1 MQAKWFFMDSDAEL
15 QATAARFLESWN
27 TNAPFQI
34 KSSGTTGLPQ
44 LHTFNKTQLT
54 HSALASNA
62 ALQLNAQTKALLC
75 LPLSS
80 VGGLMLLA
88 RSVVG
93 DFEVQLQLPSAR
105 PLQNLRQKID
115 FVAMVP
121 TQLQQSLQHDL
132 QQLKG
137 IAKILVGGG
146 QMSSE
151 LIAACQS
158 AQLEVWQ
165 SYGMTET
172 LSHVALRKVSPI
184 EEPFFNAL
192 PGITFSSK
200 NDCLVIH
207 YPALQSEELVTKDI
221 VELHNPSTFTWLG
234 RADNAINSGGFK
246 IIPEILEA
254 QLDKHLDA
262 VFFITSI
269 PDAKWGQIVAIA
281 IEATEKPVFPD
292 FQQIGLKAAEIP
304 RKYALVP
311 HFERTETQKIKRQ
324 EILQSLTDADW
335 RPL

>member
-1 MQAKWFFMDSDAEL
+1 MQAKWYFIDSNAEL
-15 QATAARFLESWN
+15 KAAAAGFLESWN
-27 TNAPFQI
+27 ANAPFQI

-54 HSALASNA
+54 HSALVSNA
-62 ALQLNAQTKALLC
+62 ALQLSTQTRALLC

-93 DFEVQLQLPSAR
+93 HFEVQLQLPSAR

-121 TQLQQSLQHDL
+121 TQLQQSIEHDL
-132 QQLKG
+132 PQLKG
-137 IAKILVGGG
+137 IARILVGGG

-158 AQLEVWQ
+158 AQLEVWH

-192 PGITFSSK
+192 PGITFSCK
-200 NDCLVIH
+200 NNCLVIH
-207 YPALQSEELVTKDI
+207 YPALQSEVLITKDI
-221 VELHNPSTFTWLG
+221 VELHNPSRFTWIG

-254 QLDKHLDA
+254 QLHKYLDA
-262 VFFITSI
+262 AFFITSL
-269 PDAKWGQIVAIA
+269 PDVKWGQMVAIV
-281 IEATEKPVFPD
+281 IEGNKKPIFPD

-311 HFERTETQKIKRQ
+311 HFNRTDTQKIKRQ
-324 EILQSLTDADW
+324 VVIQSLTDADW

>member
-1 MQAKWFFMDSDAEL
+1 MQAKWFFIDSDAEL
-15 QATAARFLESWN
+15 QAAAARFMESWN

-44 LHTFNKTQLT
+44 LHSFNTTQLT
-54 HSALASNA
+54 QSAQASNTA
-62 ALQLNAQTKALLC
+62 FKLTEQTRALLC

-88 RSVVG
+88 RSIVG
-93 DFEVQLQLPSAR
+93 NFEVQLQLPSAR

-132 QQLKG
+132 HQLKG
-137 IAKILVGGG
+137 IAQILVGGG

-184 EEPFFNAL
+184 EEPCFNAL

-221 VELHNPSTFTWLG
+221 VELHNPSTFTWIG

-254 QLDKHLDA
+254 QLDKHLDTA
-262 VFFITSI
+262 FFITSL
-269 PDAKWGQIVAIA
+269 PDAKWGQMVAIA
-281 IEATEKPVFPD
+281 IEGNEKPVFPD

-324 EILQSLTDADW
+324 EIQQSLTDADW

>member
-1 MQAKWFFMDSDAEL
+1 MQAKWFFIDSDAEL
-15 QATAARFLESWN
+15 QAAAARFLESWN

-44 LHTFNKTQLT
+44 LHSFNKTQLT
-54 HSALASNA
+54 QSAQASNA
-62 ALQLNAQTKALLC
+62 AFKLTEQTRALLC

-88 RSVVG
+88 RSIVG
-93 DFEVQLQLPSAR
+93 NFEVQLQLPSAR

-137 IAKILVGGG
+137 IAQILVGGG

-158 AQLEVWQ
+158 AQLEVWH

-172 LSHVALRKVSPI
+172 LSHVALRKVSPV
-184 EEPFFNAL
+184 EEPFFHAL
-192 PGITFSSK
+192 QGIQFSSK

-221 VELHNPSTFTWLG
+221 VELHNPSTFTWIG

-246 IIPEILEA
+246 VIPEILEA
-254 QLDKHLDA
+254 HLDKHLDA
-262 VFFITSI
+262 AFFITSL
-269 PDAKWGQIVAIA
+269 PDAKWGQMVAIA
-281 IEATEKPVFPD
+281 IEANEKPVFPD
-292 FQQIGLKAAEIP
+292 FQQIGLKTAEIP

-311 HFERTETQKIKRQ
+311 HFERTETQKIKRK
-324 EILQSLTDADW
+324 EIRQSLTDADW

>member
-1 MQAKWFFMDSDAEL
+1 MQAKWFFTDANAEL
-15 QATAARFLESWN
+15 DKAAASFLKSWN

-44 LHTFNKTQLT
+44 LYSFNKTQLT

-62 ALQLNAQTKALLC
+62 ALQLNAQTRALLC
-75 LPLSS
+75 LPLTS

-93 DFEVQLQLPSAR
+93 NFELVLQLPSSR
-105 PLQNLRQKID
+105 PLQNLQQKID

-121 TQLQQSLQHDL
+121 TQLQQSLQHDQ

-158 AQLEVWQ
+158 AELEVWH

-172 LSHVALRKVSPI
+172 LSHVALRKVSPV
-184 EEPFFNAL
+184 EEPFFHAL
-192 PGITFSSK
+192 PGITFFCQ

-207 YPALQSEELVTKDI
+207 YPALQSQELVTKDI
-221 VELHNPSTFTWLG
+221 VQLHNTTTFTWLG
-234 RADNAINSGGFK
+234 RSDNAINSGGFK
-246 IIPEILEA
+246 IIPEILET
-254 QLDKHLDA
+254 QLHKHLDTA
-262 VFFITSI
+262 FFITSL
-269 PDAKWGQIVAIA
+269 PDAIWGQTVAIVM
-281 IEATEKPVFPD
+281 EGKKKPVFPD
-292 FQQIGLKAAEIP
+292 FQQLGLKTAETP

-311 HFERTETQKIKRQ
+311 HFKRTETQKIKRQ
-324 EILQSLTDADW
+324 EVLQDLTDADW
-335 RPL
+335 RPI

>member
-1 MQAKWFFMDSDAEL
+1 MQAKWFFIDSNAEL
-15 QATAARFLESWN
+15 QATAARFLESWH

-44 LHTFNKTQLT
+44 LHTFNQTQLT
-54 HSALASNA
+54 HSAQTSNTA
-62 ALQLNAQTKALLC
+62 FELTTHSRALLC

-88 RSVVG
+88 RSIVG
-93 DFEVQLQLPSAR
+93 DFELLLQLPSAR

-121 TQLQQSLQHDL
+121 TQLQQSLEHDL
-132 QQLKG
+132 PQLKG

-146 QMSSE
+146 QLSSE

-184 EEPFFNAL
+184 EASFYSAM
-192 PGITFSSK
+192 PGIHFSNK

-221 VELHNPSTFTWLG
+221 VELHNPTTFTWIG
-234 RADNAINSGGFK
+234 RSDNAINSGGFK
-246 IIPEILEA
+246 VIPEILEA
-254 QLDKHLDA
+254 QLDKYLGA
-262 VFFITSI
+262 AFFIASL

-281 IEATEKPVFPD
+281 IEGNEKPVFPD
-292 FQQIGLKAAEIP
+292 FQSLGLKAAEIP

-324 EILQSLTDADW
+324 EILQSLSNADW

>member
-15 QATAARFLESWN
+15 QAAAARFLENWN

-54 HSALASNA
+54 QSALASNT
-62 ALQLNAQTKALLC
+62 ALQLNAQTQALLC

-93 DFEVQLQLPSAR
+93 NFEVQLQLPSAR

-200 NDCLVIH
+200 NDCLAIH

-221 VELHNPSTFTWLG
+221 VELHNPSTFIWLG

-246 IIPEILEA
+246 VIPEILEA

-262 VFFITSI
+262 AFFITSLA
-269 PDAKWGQIVAIA
+269 DAKWGQMVAIA
-281 IEATEKPVFPD
+281 IEANEKPVFPD

-311 HFERTETQKIKRQ
+311 HFIRTETQKIKRQ
-324 EILQSLTDADW
+324 EILQSLTDANW

>member
-1 MQAKWFFMDSDAEL
+1 MQAKWFFIDSHAEL
-15 QATAARFLESWN
+15 QAAAARFLESWQAN
-27 TNAPFQI
+27 GSFEI

-44 LHTFNKTQLT
+44 AHTFNKTQLT

-62 ALQLNAQTKALLC
+62 ALQLNAQTRALLC

-93 DFEVQLQLPSAR
+93 NFEVHLQLPSAR
-105 PLQNLRQKID
+105 PLQNLQQKID

-121 TQLQQSLQHDL
+121 TQLQQSLQHDRH
-132 QQLKG
+132 QLKA
-137 IAKILVGGG
+137 IAQILVGGG

-158 AQLEVWQ
+158 AGLEVWH

-172 LSHVALRKVSPI
+172 LSHVALRKVSPV

-192 PGITFSSK
+192 PGIAFSLQ

-207 YPALQSEELVTKDI
+207 YPALQAEALLTKDI
-221 VELHNPSTFTWLG
+221 VELHNPSCFTWKG
-234 RADNAINSGGFK
+234 RTDNAINSGGFK

-254 QLDKHLDA
+254 RLDKHLDA
-262 VFFITSI
+262 AFFITSL

-281 IEATEKPVFPD
+281 IEANEKPIFPD
-292 FQQIGLKAAEIP
+292 FQQLGLKAAEIP

-324 EILQSLTDADW
+324 EVLQSLTNADW